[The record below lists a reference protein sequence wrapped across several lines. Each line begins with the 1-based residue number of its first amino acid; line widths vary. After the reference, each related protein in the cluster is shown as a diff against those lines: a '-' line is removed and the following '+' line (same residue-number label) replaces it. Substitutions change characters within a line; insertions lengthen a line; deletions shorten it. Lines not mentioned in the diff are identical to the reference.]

1 MAKEDSGID
10 MANHLSDLVLAFLP
24 VVAAVVVGGMATRSS
39 IATWYA
45 RLKKPSFNPPNAI
58 FAPVW
63 SILYAFMA
71 YAFYRVLTAEN
82 WSGGAISIFL
92 FQLALNAA
100 WSIVFFRLRW
110 ISGALFVIAGLL
122 IGIAV
127 CMVIFWQVDRLAS
140 VLLVPYFLWVCF
152 ASVLNLSIWKLNRPL
167 QLK

>member
-1 MAKEDSGID
+1 
-10 MANHLSDLVLAFLP
+10 MANHLSDLVLALLP
-24 VVAAVVVGGMATRSS
+24 VVAAAVVGGMATRSS

-63 SILYAFMA
+63 SILYASMV
-71 YAFYRVLTAEN
+71 YAFYRVLAAPSS
-82 WSGGAISIFL
+82 SGGAISSFL

-110 ISGALFVIAGLL
+110 ISGALFVITALL
-122 IGIAV
+122 VGIAV
-127 CMVIFWQVDRLAS
+127 CIVIFWQVDRLAS

-152 ASVLNLSIWKLNRPL
+152 ASVLNVSIWKLNRPL
-167 QLK
+167 QRK